1 MKKQFSQH
9 AFTLI
14 ELLIGIAIIAVA
26 AALLSDKDVLVFDE
40 PTSGLDHRHMLAVGN
55 MIRTLNEKN
64 KVILVVSH
72 DVEFLS
78 QTCDKILSIEGGW
91 TERR

>member
-1 MKKQFSQH
+1 
-9 AFTLI
+9 
-14 ELLIGIAIIAVA
+14 
-26 AALLSDKDVLVFDE
+26 
-40 PTSGLDHRHMLAVGN
+40 